1 MCGMGSRAV
10 WPLVMVLL
18 VGIACAG
25 CGSGGTSHRGRTV
38 TFVTAGNFPPLTITG
53 TYSARGCAADA
64 RTLVHDAAL
73 YYAHSTGLPGPADL
87 YYYDLRESYAHVQAD
102 GCTSSQLG
110 QEMTSRLTARQRTFL
125 LHNVAG
131 NLQQAFRAAL
141 TRDGSRR

>member
-53 TYSARGCAADA
+53 TYSARGCAADT
-64 RTLVHDAAL
+64 RTVVENAAL

-87 YYYDLRESYAHVQAD
+87 YYYDLREAYAHFQAD
-102 GCTSSQLG
+102 GCAGEELCR
-110 QEMTSRLTARQRTFL
+110 ELKRRLTARQRTFL

-131 NLQQAFRAAL
+131 NLEQAFRGALNGAA
-141 TRDGSRR
+141 R

>member
-1 MCGMGSRAV
+1 MRSRSA
-10 WPLVMVLL
+10 WSLVLILL
-18 VGIACAG
+18 VGLICAAC
-25 CGSGGTSHRGRTV
+25 GGGGPSHRGRTV

-110 QEMTSRLTARQRTFL
+110 REMKSRLTARQRTFL
-125 LHNVAG
+125 LHNVAR

-141 TRDGSRR
+141 TREGS